1 MENLI
6 IIGMMIYWIPIYL
19 YLIIWSLKIRWIVR
33 KHNIKSLDT
42 TSPITYKTGRLTDFQ
57 LLGEVLLYAV
67 AMFCGIFTFLTLPK
81 NMIKDSILPDS

>member
-6 IIGMMIYWIPIYL
+6 IIGMVIYWLPIYL
-19 YLIIWSLKIRWIVR
+19 YLIFWSLKIRWYVR

-42 TSPITYKTGRLTDFQ
+42 TSPVTYKTGRLTDFQ
-57 LLGEVLLYAV
+57 KLGEVLIYAATV
-67 AMFCGIFTFLTLPK
+67 FCGIFTFFALPK